1 MKSCTFKSYLSL
13 DRSKTLNETWL
24 ITKQLPVRSTDPRV
38 AVVPTHRFPSFHNGT
53 GKTWPKEEEE
63 KGKWKMKKWSHKVC
77 KFNGIDQLWWWSM
90 MIPCFSWR
98 MEESFQ
104 NTGRPKK
111 KRKRSSET
119 TAPSPTRKTI
129 LHVFD
134 SDWAIGF
141 GYSLRFCV
149 RSVSLVYLRVESRDK
164 NKKSTVLC
172 PIKHTNRGSSSST
185 LPACTNSSWLPS
197 RYYSFI
203 LLIKIKINKSSPFI
217 LFKFFCNFQNKLK

>member
-1 MKSCTFKSYLSL
+1 MINCGDDRWWYLAFRGGWRRVSRTQG
-13 DRSKTLNETWL
+13 DRSRRE
-24 ITKQLPVRSTDPRV
+24 RE
-38 AVVPTHRFPSFHNGT
+38 AVKPT
-53 GKTWPKEEEE
+53 
-63 KGKWKMKKWSHKVC
+63 
-77 KFNGIDQLWWWSM
+77 
-90 MIPCFSWR
+90 
-98 MEESFQ
+98 
-104 NTGRPKK
+104 
-111 KRKRSSET
+111 
-119 TAPSPTRKTI
+119 APTRKTI